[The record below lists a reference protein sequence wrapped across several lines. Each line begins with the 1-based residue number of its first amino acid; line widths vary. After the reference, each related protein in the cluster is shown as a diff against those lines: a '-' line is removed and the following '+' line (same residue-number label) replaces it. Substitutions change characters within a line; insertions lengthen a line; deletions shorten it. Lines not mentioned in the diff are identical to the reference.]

1 MARDMFPAN
10 DAIPDHILIHQEE
23 NTMDE
28 QKKIRRR
35 TPQERAEAIDAKI
48 AAHQDEIAAIEEKRN
63 DAIKVFDDKVAAIQ
77 EKIKGL
83 EARKKEILTPKPR
96 RKTKKEKIKEIL
108 RAAEKMK
115 MTPEEIAEKLGLDK
129 PE

>member
-23 NTMDE
+23 NTMEE

-108 RAAEKMK
+108 MAAEKMK
-115 MTPEEIAEKLGLDK
+115 MTPEEVAEKLGLDK

>member
-1 MARDMFPAN
+1 M
-10 DAIPDHILIHQEE
+10 E
-23 NTMDE
+23 E

-48 AAHQDEIAAIEEKRN
+48 AAHQAEIAAIEEKRN
-63 DAIKVFDDKVAAIQ
+63 GAIKVFDDKV
-77 EKIKGL
+77 
-83 EARKKEILTPKPR
+83 
-96 RKTKKEKIKEIL
+96 EKIKEIL

>member
-1 MARDMFPAN
+1 M
-10 DAIPDHILIHQEE
+10 E
-23 NTMDE
+23 E

-96 RKTKKEKIKEIL
+96 RKTKIL
-108 RAAEKMK
+108 MAAEKMK